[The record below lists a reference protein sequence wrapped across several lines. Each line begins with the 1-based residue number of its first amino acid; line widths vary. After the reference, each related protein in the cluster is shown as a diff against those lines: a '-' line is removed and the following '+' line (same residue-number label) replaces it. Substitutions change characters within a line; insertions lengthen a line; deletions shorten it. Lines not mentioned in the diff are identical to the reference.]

1 MPQLRRV
8 CTPLGE
14 ISYTLTRKKVK
25 NLNLRITGGE
35 VRLSA
40 GPRVPLARC
49 DQMVAER
56 AGWIQSSLARQQSRE
71 SRFFL
76 PNCPAEGDVILFLG
90 EPVAL
95 HLWDG
100 AAALPGDS
108 LFLPSENPRKALD
121 DFLAAQ
127 CRAGILPLCREVE
140 ALSPAFLAPTPPVV
154 SFRRMTSR
162 WGSCS
167 PQKRRIT
174 LSTRLIH
181 LPLLAIQGVVIHE
194 YAHLAVPN
202 HSARFYDLVRQLM
215 PTYPA
220 AAALLKGG

>member
-1 MPQLRRV
+1 
-8 CTPLGE
+8 
-14 ISYTLTRKKVK
+14 
-25 NLNLRITGGE
+25 
-35 VRLSA
+35 
-40 GPRVPLARC
+40 
-49 DQMVAER
+49 MVAER

-100 AAALPGDS
+100 AAALRGDS

-127 CRAGILPLCREVE
+127 CRAVILPLCREVE
-140 ALSPAFLAPTPPVV
+140 GLSPAFLAPTPPVV
-154 SFRRMTSR
+154 SFRRMTSA
-162 WGSCS
+162 GQLFPSKAADY
-167 PQKRRIT
+167 PQHPAHPPALTGHPRGGHPT
-174 LSTRLIH
+174 
-181 LPLLAIQGVVIHE
+181 E

>member
-1 MPQLRRV
+1 MMPQLRRV

-40 GPRVPLARC
+40 GPRVPLAHC

-90 EPVAL
+90 ESVAL

-100 AAALPGDS
+100 AAALRGDS

-127 CRAGILPLCREVE
+127 CRAVILPLCREVE
-140 ALSPAFLAPTPPVV
+140 ALSPTFLAPTPPVV
-154 SFRRMTSR
+154 SFRRMTHA
-162 WGSCS
+162 G
-167 PQKRRIT
+167 
-174 LSTRLIH
+174 
-181 LPLLAIQGVVIHE
+181 A
-194 YAHLAVPN
+194 AVPLKSGGLP
-202 HSARFYDLVRQLM
+202 SAPGSSTCPYWPSKGWSSTST
-215 PTYPA
+215 PTWRCPTT
-220 AAALLKGG
+220 LPGFTTWSGS